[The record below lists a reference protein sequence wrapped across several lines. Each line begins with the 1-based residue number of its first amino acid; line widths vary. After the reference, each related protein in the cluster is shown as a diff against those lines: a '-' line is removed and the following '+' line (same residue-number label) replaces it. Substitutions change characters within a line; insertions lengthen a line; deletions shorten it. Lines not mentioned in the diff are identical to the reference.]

1 MKSISILGSTGSIGI
16 QALEVARVRGYR
28 VEALAAGN
36 NLDVLER
43 QIKAFKPSLVSV
55 NENMLEA
62 ACSRFSTSGLNTK
75 VVADPCEVAQW
86 GEVVVGAIP
95 GLAGLASTR
104 AALERGAALAL
115 ANKESMVV
123 AASLIWELVA
133 QRGGRVSP
141 VDSEHSALYQCLV
154 GESLSDVFEV
164 IVTAS
169 GGPFRTGPA
178 NLSSVTPES
187 ALNHPTWNMGAKVTI
202 DSSTLFNKGLEV
214 LEAHY
219 LYGLALEHV
228 KVLIHPRSV
237 IHALVRFRDG
247 NLKAHLGQPTMQMPI
262 QYGIEAAPSG
272 MRFPGDV
279 RGAARPE
286 LPFTNFDLAGTL
298 ELSHPDLNRFP
309 CLELAYE
316 AGRRGGVAPCAL
328 NAADEI
334 AVEAFLNHQIGYM
347 DIPRMIEYVL
357 ERCPTLV
364 LSWDS
369 IAQTDA
375 WARELARDWVSQP
388 FPTRDSRRKKER
400 TL

>member
-1 MKSISILGSTGSIGI
+1 MKSISILGSTGSIGT
-16 QALEVARVRGYR
+16 QALTVARLRGYR
-28 VEALAAGN
+28 VEALAAGS
-36 NLDVLER
+36 NLDLLE
-43 QIKAFKPSLVSV
+43 QQVEEFKPELVSV
-55 NENMLEA
+55 NENLLERA
-62 ACSRFSTSGLNTK
+62 RSRLSVK
-75 VVADPCEVAQW
+75 VVADPCEVAQH

-104 AALERGAALAL
+104 VALERGAALAL

-133 QRGGRVSP
+133 QFGGRISP
-141 VDSEHSALYQCLV
+141 VDSEHSALYQCMV
-154 GESLSDVFEV
+154 GESLEDVHEL
-164 IVTAS
+164 ILTAS
-169 GGPFRTGPA
+169 GGPFREGPQD
-178 NLSSVTPES
+178 LSTVTPQK

-202 DSSTLFNKGLEV
+202 DSSTLMNKGLEV

-219 LYGLALEHV
+219 LYGLALERV

-247 NLKAHLGQPTMQMPI
+247 NVKAHLGKPSMQMPI
-262 QYGIEAAPSG
+262 QYGIEAASIS

-279 RGAARPE
+279 RGAPRPE
-286 LPFTNFDLAGTL
+286 LPFTDFDLTGTL

-334 AVEAFLNHQIGYM
+334 AVEAFLAGKMGYL
-347 DIPRMIEYVL
+347 DIPRLIEYVL
-357 ERCPTLV
+357 ERCPTLS
-364 LSWDS
+364 LSWES

-375 WARELARDWVSQP
+375 WAREMAREWISVKGLGARANVTEKS
-388 FPTRDSRRKKER
+388 
-400 TL
+400 L

>member
-1 MKSISILGSTGSIGI
+1 MKSISILGSTGSIGT

-36 NLDVLER
+36 NLGVLEGQVR
-43 QIKAFKPSLVSV
+43 EFKPSLVSV
-55 NENMLEA
+55 NETVLEEA
-62 ACSRFSTSGLNTK
+62 RARLSGSSLNLK
-75 VVADPCEVAQW
+75 VVADPCEVAQY

-133 QRGGRVSP
+133 QFGGRVSP

-154 GESLSDVFEV
+154 GESFEDVYEL

-169 GGPFRTGPA
+169 GGPFREGPA
-178 NLSSVTPES
+178 DLSTVTPER

-202 DSSTLFNKGLEV
+202 DSSTLMNKGLEV

-219 LYGLALEHV
+219 LYGLALERV

-247 NLKAHLGQPTMQMPI
+247 NLKAHLGQPNMQMPI
-262 QYGIEAAPSG
+262 QYGIEAAPSS

-298 ELSHPDLNRFP
+298 ELSHPDLKRFP

-347 DIPRMIEYVL
+347 DIPRMVEYVL
-357 ERCPTLV
+357 ERCPTLE

-369 IAQTDA
+369 IAETDA
-375 WARELARDWVSQP
+375 WAREMARGWVSQS
-388 FPTRDSRRKKER
+388 FPEKENKER
-400 TL
+400 TV

>member
-1 MKSISILGSTGSIGI
+1 MKTISILGSTGSIGT
-16 QALEVARVRGYR
+16 QALEVARLRGYR
-28 VEALAAGN
+28 VEALAAGG
-36 NLDVLER
+36 NLDLLEGQVR
-43 QIKAFKPSLVSV
+43 EFQPSLVSV
-55 NENMLEA
+55 NENVLEA
-62 ACSRFSTSGLNTK
+62 ARARLSGSGLNTK

-104 AALERGAALAL
+104 AALERGAFLAL

-123 AASLIWELVA
+123 AAALIWELVA
-133 QRGGRVSP
+133 QHGGRISP

-154 GESLSDVFEV
+154 GESLADVYEL

-169 GGPFRTGPA
+169 GGPFREGPA
-178 NLSSVTPES
+178 DLSTVTPS
-187 ALNHPTWNMGAKVTI
+187 LALNHPTWNMGAKVTI
-202 DSSTLFNKGLEV
+202 DSSTLMNKGLEV

-219 LYGLALEHV
+219 LYGLPLERV

-237 IHALVRFRDG
+237 IHALVRFKDG
-247 NLKAHLGQPTMQMPI
+247 NIKAHLGQPTMQMPI
-262 QYGIEAAPSG
+262 QYGIEAAPSS
-272 MRFPGDV
+272 MRLPGDV

-298 ELSHPDLNRFP
+298 ELTHPDLNRFP

-334 AVEAFLNHQIGYM
+334 AVEAFLNGQIGYL
-347 DIPRMIEYVL
+347 DIPRMVQYVL
-357 ERCPTLV
+357 ERCPTLP

-369 IAQTDA
+369 IGETDA
-375 WARELARDWVSQP
+375 WARELAREWIVQSSP
-388 FPTRDSRRKKER
+388 ARENKER
-400 TL
+400 IL